1 MVHCVF
7 LEQNTQWWEITTL
20 VLDGI
25 IEKFGLERTSG
36 SHIVQPPPGHYSPLR
51 KAWGGVSKMKWVLSF
66 CFFPLTLVGEELRC
80 RYWCSIHMLVV
91 LRSRV
96 ESQSSFLHPCYTEPF
111 IFIMSGSCAS
121 GSQWCLQI
129 TWKFTVTCLDWMWS
143 ISNVFNCCKYS
154 LLLGTAPW
162 MAYSISAGGRK
173 VHLNSLAWI

>member
-25 IEKFGLERTSG
+25 IEKFGLEGTSG
-36 SHIVQPPPGHYSPLR
+36 SQIVHPPPGHYSPLR